1 MNVKVFNMITNKN
14 EAKAMAKHISCDCKC
29 ICNSRTCNSNQK
41 WNNETCHCECKS
53 YRTYEKYYR
62 QNPSTCICENSKYLK
77 SIADTSVLACDEI
90 ISCGYCVKNNDNYNS
105 NKCNQKLSQ

>member
-1 MNVKVFNMITNKN
+1 MITNKN
-14 EAKAMAKHISCDCKC
+14 EAKPMAKHISCDCKC

-90 ISCGYCVKNNDNYNS
+90 ISVVDIVSRIMTTTIATNVTKNCHS
-105 NKCNQKLSQ
+105 KK